1 MKLILVRHAETD
13 ANLSG
18 IIQGGSSDNPLN
30 ENGLNQAK
38 KVAEC
43 LKDKKIDLA
52 FSSPAIRAK
61 NTAEEIL
68 KFHKT
73 TNLQISN
80 ELNEK
85 LAGEFEG
92 MKSSEVK
99 KIVTSASFKP
109 KGGES
114 FMDVYDRIKDFYLTI
129 LENHK
134 DQNILIV
141 SHGAL
146 LGALQLFILNKEF
159 SREEY
164 EPLRL
169 KNAAY
174 TILDIKDE
182 AKLITLNN
190 IEHLK

>member
-1 MKLILVRHAETD
+1 
-13 ANLSG
+13 
-18 IIQGGSSDNPLN
+18 
-30 ENGLNQAK
+30 
-38 KVAEC
+38 
-43 LKDKKIDLA
+43 
-52 FSSPAIRAK
+52 
-61 NTAEEIL
+61 
-68 KFHKT
+68 
-73 TNLQISN
+73 
-80 ELNEK
+80 
-85 LAGEFEG
+85 

-146 LGALQLFILNKEF
+146 LGALQLFILNKEI

>member
-146 LGALQLFILNKEF
+146 LGALQLFILNKEI

>member
-1 MKLILVRHAETD
+1 MKLILVRHGETD

-18 IIQGGSSDNPLN
+18 IVQGGDSNNYLN
-30 ENGLNQAK
+30 ETGINQAK
-38 KVAEC
+38 KVAEV
-43 LKDKKIDLA
+43 LKNEKIDIV

-68 KFHKT
+68 KYHKDL
-73 TNLQISN
+73 NLQISN
-80 ELNEK
+80 KLNEK

-92 MKSSEVK
+92 MNSLEVK
-99 KIVTSASFKP
+99 KLVTSATFKP

-114 FMDVYDRIKDFYLTI
+114 FMDVYNRIKDFYLSTVK
-129 LENHK
+129 EHK
-134 DQNILIV
+134 DKNILLV

-146 LGALQLFILNKEF
+146 LGALQLYILNKEI
-159 SREEY
+159 SREAY

-174 TILDIKDE
+174 TILEIKD
-182 AKLITLNN
+182 KVKVITLNN